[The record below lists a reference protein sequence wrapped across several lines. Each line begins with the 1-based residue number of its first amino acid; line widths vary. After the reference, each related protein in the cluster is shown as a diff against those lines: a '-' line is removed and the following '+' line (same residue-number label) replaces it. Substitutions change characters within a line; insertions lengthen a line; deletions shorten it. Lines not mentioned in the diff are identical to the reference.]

1 MRIFL
6 PVKFRKYE
14 ITERKGNGQ
23 MDNLQIFNNENFGTI
38 RTVYLSGEPW
48 FVAKDICDCLEI
60 GNSRQALSRIDE
72 DEKGV
77 ILNDTPGG
85 QQNLSAVNEYGLYNL
100 ILSSRKPEAKEFKRW
115 ITHDVIPAIRKT
127 GGYIGGAD
135 TMSDDEI
142 MAKALLIGKRTIEQQ
157 QLRIQNLEIKNS
169 ELTVSNTVMRPKADY
184 FDELVDRNLLTN
196 IRETAKQLRVGQKV
210 FVNFLL
216 DKKYLYRD
224 LKGKLMPYAGKGDG
238 LFEVKECFND
248 KTRWS
253 GVQVLITP
261 KGREV
266 FRLLCAGLTA

>member
-1 MRIFL
+1 M
-6 PVKFRKYE
+6 
-14 ITERKGNGQ
+14 N
-23 MDNLQIFNNENFGTI
+23 NLQIFKSEKFGSI
-38 RTVYLSGEPW
+38 RTVEVNNEAY
-48 FVAKDICDCLEI
+48 FVGKDVADILGYSNPRKALADHVDAEDKTDGVTIRDSI
-60 GNSRQALSRIDE
+60 GREQNP
-72 DEKGV
+72 
-77 ILNDTPGG
+77 ILI
-85 QQNLSAVNEYGLYNL
+85 NESGLYSL
-100 ILSSRKPEAKEFKRW
+100 ILRSQLPTAKEFKRW
-115 ITHDVIPAIRKT
+115 ITHEVIPAIRKT
-127 GGYIGGAD
+127 GGYIAG
-135 TMSDDEI
+135 TENLSDDEI

>member
-1 MRIFL
+1 M
-6 PVKFRKYE
+6 
-14 ITERKGNGQ
+14 N
-23 MDNLQIFNNENFGTI
+23 NLQIFNNEKFGSI
-38 RTVYLSGEPW
+38 RTVEVNNDPY
-48 FVAKDICDCLEI
+48 FVGKDVAEI
-60 GNSRQALSRIDE
+60 LGYSNPSKAISMHVDEEDKEFVMMNIANSQN
-72 DEKGV
+72 G
-77 ILNDTPGG
+77 
-85 QQNLSAVNEYGLYNL
+85 NLSIGQTKTAVINESGLYSL
-100 ILSSRKPEAKEFKRW
+100 ILSSKLPTAKEFKRW
-115 ITHDVIPAIRKT
+115 ITHEVIPAIRKT

>member
-1 MRIFL
+1 M
-6 PVKFRKYE
+6 
-14 ITERKGNGQ
+14 N
-23 MDNLQIFNNENFGTI
+23 NLQIFNNEKFGSS
-38 RTVYLSGEPW
+38 RTVEVNNEPY
-48 FVAKDICDCLEI
+48 FVGKDVADII
-60 GNSRQALSRIDE
+60 GYSNPQKAIRDHVDE
-72 DEKGV
+72 EDKT
-77 ILNDTPGG
+77 LNESFTVNGTM
-85 QQNLSAVNEYGLYNL
+85 AVLINESGLYSL
-100 ILSSRKPEAKEFKRW
+100 ILSSKLPTAKEFKRW
-115 ITHDVIPAIRKT
+115 ITHEVIPAIRKT
-127 GGYIGGAD
+127 GGYIGGVENL
-135 TMSDDEI
+135 SDDEI

-169 ELTVSNTVMRPKADY
+169 ELTVSNTVMQPKADY

-253 GVQVLITP
+253 GVQVLVTP

>member
-1 MRIFL
+1 
-6 PVKFRKYE
+6 
-14 ITERKGNGQ
+14 
-23 MDNLQIFNNENFGTI
+23 MDNLQIFENERFGRVRTI
-38 RTVYLSGEPW
+38 EQNGEPW
-48 FVAKDICDCLEI
+48 FIARDVCECLSI
-60 GNSRQALSRIDE
+60 GKYRDAVSRLEE
-72 DEKGV
+72 DERGSV
-77 ILNDTPGG
+77 EVDTPGG
-85 QQNLSAVNEYGLYNL
+85 RQGMTAINEYGLYNL
-100 ILSSRKPEAKEFKRW
+100 ILSKRKPEAKEFKRW
-115 ITHDVIPAIRKT
+115 ITHEVIPAIRKT
-127 GGYIGGAD
+127 GGYIGGVENL
-135 TMSDDEI
+135 SDDEI

-157 QLRIQNLEIKNS
+157 QLRIQDLEVTNS
-169 ELTVSNTVMRPKADY
+169 KLSVSNTIMRPKADY

>member
-1 MRIFL
+1 MLKMWREDLDLQRARTELNTCGGEQLTSIFVSL
-6 PVKFRKYE
+6 GFRKML
-14 ITERKGNGQ
+14 RKI
-23 MDNLQIFNNENFGTI
+23 IFFRKTWS
-38 RTVYLSGEPW
+38 TVWDL
-48 FVAKDICDCLEI
+48 K
-60 GNSRQALSRIDE
+60 Q
-72 DEKGV
+72 
-77 ILNDTPGG
+77 
-85 QQNLSAVNEYGLYNL
+85 
-100 ILSSRKPEAKEFKRW
+100 EFKRW
-115 ITHDVIPAIRKT
+115 ITHEVIPAIRKT
-127 GGYIGGAD
+127 GGYIGGVENL
-135 TMSDDEI
+135 SDDEI

-253 GVQVLITP
+253 GVQVLVTP

>member
-1 MRIFL
+1 M
-6 PVKFRKYE
+6 
-14 ITERKGNGQ
+14 N
-23 MDNLQIFNNENFGTI
+23 DLQIFENERFGRVRTI
-38 RTVYLSGEPW
+38 EQNGEPW
-48 FVAKDICDCLEI
+48 FIARDVCECLSI
-60 GNSRQALSRIDE
+60 GKYRDAVSRLEE
-72 DEKGV
+72 DERGSV
-77 ILNDTPGG
+77 EVDTPGG
-85 QQNLSAVNEYGLYNL
+85 KQGMTAINEYGLYNL

-115 ITHDVIPAIRKT
+115 ITHEVIPAIRKT
-127 GGYIGGAD
+127 GGYIAG
-135 TMSDDEI
+135 TENLSDDEI

-196 IRETAKQLRVGQKV
+196 FRETAKQLGIGQKA

-216 DKKYLYRD
+216 VKKYVYRD
-224 LKGKLMPYAGKGDG
+224 KKGKLMPYAGKGDG

-248 KTRWS
+248 KTRWG

-266 FRLLCAGLTA
+266 FRLLCAGLSA

>member
-1 MRIFL
+1 M
-6 PVKFRKYE
+6 
-14 ITERKGNGQ
+14 N
-23 MDNLQIFNNENFGTI
+23 NLQIFNNEKFGSI
-38 RTVYLSGEPW
+38 RTVEVNNDPY
-48 FVAKDICDCLEI
+48 FVGKDVAEI
-60 GNSRQALSRIDE
+60 LGYSNPSKAISMHVDEEDKEFVMMNIANSQN
-72 DEKGV
+72 G
-77 ILNDTPGG
+77 
-85 QQNLSAVNEYGLYNL
+85 NLSIGQTKTAVINESGLYSL
-100 ILSSRKPEAKEFKRW
+100 ILSSKLPTAKEFKRW
-115 ITHDVIPAIRKT
+115 ITHEVIPAIRKT
-127 GGYIGGAD
+127 GGYIGGVEN
-135 TMSDDEI
+135 MSDDEI

-253 GVQVLITP
+253 GVQVLVTP

>member
-1 MRIFL
+1 MNSLMTIENVRGYLDPANGTAYLNAEDVARGFGFTQIKNGAEYIRWETVNGYLREFGFSQHVGKDNFL
-6 PVKFRKYE
+6 PENMVYRLGFKASNETAQKF
-14 ITERKGNGQ
+14 
-23 MDNLQIFNNENFGTI
+23 
-38 RTVYLSGEPW
+38 
-48 FVAKDICDCLEI
+48 
-60 GNSRQALSRIDE
+60 QALLADE
-72 DEKGV
+72 
-77 ILNDTPGG
+77 
-85 QQNLSAVNEYGLYNL
+85 
-100 ILSSRKPEAKEFKRW
+100 
-115 ITHDVIPAIRKT
+115 VIPAIRKT
-127 GGYIGGAD
+127 GGYIGGVENL
-135 TMSDDEI
+135 SDDEI

-196 IRETAKQLRVGQKV
+196 IRETAKQLHVKQNV
-210 FVNFLL
+210 FVQFLIN
-216 DKKYLYRD
+216 KKYLYRD

-266 FRLLCAGLTA
+266 FRLLCAGLSA

>member
-1 MRIFL
+1 
-6 PVKFRKYE
+6 
-14 ITERKGNGQ
+14 
-23 MDNLQIFNNENFGTI
+23 MDNLQIFNNEKFGSI
-38 RTVYLSGEPW
+38 RTVEVNNEAY
-48 FVAKDICDCLEI
+48 FVGKDVADILGYSNPRKALADHVDAEDKTDGVTIRDSI
-60 GNSRQALSRIDE
+60 GREQNP
-72 DEKGV
+72 
-77 ILNDTPGG
+77 ILI
-85 QQNLSAVNEYGLYNL
+85 NESGLYSL
-100 ILSSRKPEAKEFKRW
+100 ILRSQLPTAKEFKRW
-115 ITHDVIPAIRKT
+115 ITHEVIPAIRKT
-127 GGYIGGAD
+127 GGYIAG
-135 TMSDDEI
+135 TENLSDDEI

>member
-1 MRIFL
+1 M
-6 PVKFRKYE
+6 
-14 ITERKGNGQ
+14 N
-23 MDNLQIFNNENFGTI
+23 NLQIFKSEKFGSI
-38 RTVYLSGEPW
+38 RTVEVNNEAY
-48 FVAKDICDCLEI
+48 FVGKDIADILGYSNPRKALADHVDAEDKTDGVTIRDSI
-60 GNSRQALSRIDE
+60 GREQNP
-72 DEKGV
+72 
-77 ILNDTPGG
+77 ILI
-85 QQNLSAVNEYGLYNL
+85 NESGLYSL
-100 ILSSRKPEAKEFKRW
+100 ILRSQLPTAKEFKRW
-115 ITHDVIPAIRKT
+115 ITHEVIPAIRKT
-127 GGYIGGAD
+127 GGYIGGVENL
-135 TMSDDEI
+135 SDDEI

-157 QLRIQNLEIKNS
+157 QLRIQNLEVTNS
-169 ELTVSNTVMRPKADY
+169 KLSVSNTIMRPKADY

-238 LFEVKECFND
+238 LFEIKECFND

-253 GVQVLITP
+253 GVQVLVTP

>member
-1 MRIFL
+1 MNSLMTIENVRGYLDPANGTAYLNAEDVARGFGFTQTKNGAEYIRWETVNGYLREFGFSQHVGKDNFL
-6 PVKFRKYE
+6 PENMVYRLGFKASNETAQKF
-14 ITERKGNGQ
+14 
-23 MDNLQIFNNENFGTI
+23 
-38 RTVYLSGEPW
+38 
-48 FVAKDICDCLEI
+48 
-60 GNSRQALSRIDE
+60 QALLADE
-72 DEKGV
+72 
-77 ILNDTPGG
+77 
-85 QQNLSAVNEYGLYNL
+85 
-100 ILSSRKPEAKEFKRW
+100 
-115 ITHDVIPAIRKT
+115 VIPAIRKT
-127 GGYIGGAD
+127 GGYIGGVD
-135 TMSDDEI
+135 TMTEAEI

-169 ELTVSNTVMRPKADY
+169 ELTVSNTVMQPKADY

-196 IRETAKQLRVGQKV
+196 IRETAKQLHVKQNV
-210 FVNFLL
+210 FVQFLIN
-216 DKKYLYRD
+216 KKYLYRD